1 LGISRTGSLCKFP
14 EGCKPSEQAAGIVSM
29 SVHFY
34 PHEMEDVCIQE
45 QGKARKSVTVAFYV
59 FFNISII
66 FFDTSIQ

>member
-1 LGISRTGSLCKFP
+1 
-14 EGCKPSEQAAGIVSM
+14 M
-29 SVHFY
+29 SAHFY

>member
-1 LGISRTGSLCKFP
+1 LSISRTGSLCKFP
-14 EGCKPSEQAAGIVSM
+14 EGCKSSEKAEGIVSM
-29 SVHFY
+29 SAHFY